1 MKLGNRIVAVEVLS
15 FPVVKLTYSDAFIA
29 VMDFS
34 EKISW
39 GEAMLPLRNPE
50 VFKTAHIGSGGASLE
65 WFGPGGEEID
75 FCADALRL
83 EAEALGTSAA
93 E

>member
-1 MKLGNRIVAVEVLS
+1 MKLGNKIIEVEVLS
-15 FPVVKLTYSDAFIA
+15 FPVVKLSYSDGFTA
-29 VMDFS
+29 VLDFT

-39 GEAMLPLRNPE
+39 GEAVSPLRDPE
-50 VFKTAHIGSGGASLE
+50 IFKTAHVGSGGASLE
-65 WFGPGGEEID
+65 WIGPHGEEID
-75 FCADALRL
+75 FCADALRF

>member
-1 MKLGNRIVAVEVLS
+1 MKLGNRIVAVEVPK
-15 FPVVKLTYSDAFIA
+15 FPVVKLTYADGFTAI
-29 VMDFS
+29 MDFS

-39 GEAMLPLRNPE
+39 GDAVQPLRDPE
-50 VFKTAHIGSGGASLE
+50 LFKTAHVGSGGASLE
-65 WFGPGGEEID
+65 WVAPNGEEID

-83 EAEALGTSAA
+83 EAEALSTSAA